1 MKTHWKKLYNP
12 NYMGSYSF
20 NEGEVKELKIKAIKK
35 EPVTGQNGKKEEVT
49 VIHWEGKEKPLIC
62 NKTNAKAIATLTG
75 SDYIEDWVGVT
86 IALGVKEVR
95 AFDGVVDA
103 VRVLMKK
110 PKAEKKPEI
119 MDENHP
125 NFAKAYEAVKAGQYT
140 IEAIQSKYQLTEIA
154 FKYLQQ
160 AENEAV

>member
-20 NEGEVKELKIKAIKK
+20 DEGEVKELKVKAIKK
-35 EPVTGQNGKKEEVT
+35 EEVTGQNGKKEEVT
-49 VIHWEGKEKPLIC
+49 VISWESKEKPLIC
-62 NKTNAKAIATLTG
+62 NKTNARAIATLTG

-110 PKAEKKPEI
+110 PKAEKKVEI
-119 MDENHP
+119 LDEGHP
-125 NFAKAYEAVKAGQYT
+125 NFAKACEAVRAGQYT
-140 IEAIQSKYQLTEIA
+140 IKAIQAKYQLTKQAYQII
-154 FKYLQQ
+154 KQ